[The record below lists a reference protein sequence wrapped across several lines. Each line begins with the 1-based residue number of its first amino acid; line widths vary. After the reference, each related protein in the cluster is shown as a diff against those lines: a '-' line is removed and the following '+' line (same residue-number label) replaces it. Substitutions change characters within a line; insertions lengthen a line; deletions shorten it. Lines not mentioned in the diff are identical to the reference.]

1 VPLKPRRKP
10 LPAWLVIILALIAV
24 VVVGAV
30 IASAVFDSSGHHEGM
45 PETANGDVTP
55 GASG

>member
-1 VPLKPRRKP
+1 MPLKPRRKP

-24 VVVGAV
+24 VVGAV

-45 PETANGDVTP
+45 PETTHADVTP